1 MDIVLFLLIGLLAG
15 WLAGKIMK
23 GRGFGLFGNLA
34 VGVVG
39 ALLGGL
45 LFRILGITT
54 TNIIGSI
61 VTAIV
66 GAIVL
71 LFIVGQIKKA

>member
-45 LFRILGITT
+45 LFKLLGITT
-54 TNIIGSI
+54 TNIMGSL

-71 LFIVGQIKKA
+71 LSIVSQIKKA

>member
-23 GRGFGLFGNLA
+23 GRGFGLFGNLV
-34 VGVVG
+34 VGVIG

-45 LFRILGITT
+45 VFRIFGMVT
-54 TNIIGSI
+54 TNIIGSL
-61 VTAIV
+61 VTAVV
-66 GAIVL
+66 GAIIL
-71 LFIVGQIKKA
+71 LFIVGQIKKV

>member
-23 GRGFGLFGNLA
+23 GRGFGLFGNFA

-45 LFRILGITT
+45 LFKLLGIAT
-54 TNIIGSI
+54 TNIIGSL

-71 LFIVGQIKKA
+71 LAIVSQIKKA

>member
-1 MDIVLFLLIGLLAG
+1 MDIVVFLLIGLLAG
-15 WLAGKIMK
+15 YVAGKIMK

-34 VGVVG
+34 VGVIG

-45 LFRILGITT
+45 LFKILGIAT

-71 LFIVGQIKKA
+71 LFIVGQVKKA

>member
-23 GRGFGLFGNLA
+23 GRGFSLFGNLA

-45 LFRILGITT
+45 LFRILGIAT

>member
-1 MDIVLFLLIGLLAG
+1 MDIVVFLLIGLLAG

-45 LFRILGITT
+45 LFKLMGIATTILL
-54 TNIIGSI
+54 
-61 VTAIV
+61 VR
-66 GAIVL
+66 
-71 LFIVGQIKKA
+71 

>member
-23 GRGFGLFGNLA
+23 GRGFGMFGNLA

-39 ALLGGL
+39 AVLGGL
-45 LFRILGITT
+45 LLRILGIAT

>member
-45 LFRILGITT
+45 LFRILGIAT

-71 LFIVGQIKKA
+71 LFIVSQIKKA

>member
-1 MDIVLFLLIGLLAG
+1 MDFVVFLLIGLLAG
-15 WLAGKIMK
+15 WIAGKIMK
-23 GRGFGLFGNLA
+23 GRGFGLFGNLL

-45 LFRILGITT
+45 LFKILGIAT

-66 GAIVL
+66 GAILL

>member
-45 LFRILGITT
+45 LFRILGIAT